1 MTFVRPNRS
10 LRNAALA
17 EAFLRES
24 GLSRIDSGGIGGNL
38 FASVLRQQEQTEDQN
53 ELTLQSILPMSATG
67 EYAQAWHDLLVG
79 PAPAA
84 SIASALDSDRVVRFF
99 TRTGTFGD
107 LNGGNDIT
115 LPAAS
120 QIWGTQRS
128 QSGEEESEV
137 RYELPEAE
145 VLPAAASWKYVSARA
160 LSYGSIYNVG
170 KGVLTSHNFTNYSLY
185 PALSLLVTNDEP
197 IVNGSDE
204 ALPETLQSNIAR
216 AQWLRVRSTEEKCL
230 LLASSVAGVD
240 SATIVRGLSSPNS
253 VDVFV
258 DSPSFVIPPSLL
270 REVSIRINSQLLNN
284 ERVFV
289 SPIPRLGFSLEA
301 GITFRVGT
309 TPEEEGIVFARLQA
323 LCTERFA
330 QLGVGVSIDLQDLYY
345 GLLRANPPLA
355 TLGRQGV
362 FDKVLVYRDGLG
374 GLRSGAALPTSVVI
388 VQAREYEKVFPEPI
402 PNVFRFFK
410 RAA

>member
-1 MTFVRPNRS
+1 MPFVRPNRS
-10 LRNAALA
+10 LRNAALT
-17 EAFLRES
+17 ETFLRES
-24 GLSRIDSGGIGGNL
+24 GISRIDSGGIGGNL

-53 ELTLQSILPMSATG
+53 ELVLQSVLPMSATG

-79 PAPAA
+79 PTPPA
-84 SIASALDSDRVVRFF
+84 SIASALDVDRVVRFF
-99 TRTGTFGD
+99 VKTGTFGD

-115 LPAAS
+115 LPAGS
-120 QIWGTQRS
+120 QIWGVQRS
-128 QSGEEESEV
+128 QAGVEEAEV

-160 LSYGSIYNVG
+160 LSYGSVFNVG
-170 KGVLTSHNFTNYSLY
+170 KGVLTNHNFTNYSTY
-185 PALSLLVTNDEP
+185 PALSLLVSNDEP

-204 ALPETLQSNIAR
+204 ALPETLQSNISR

-253 VDVFV
+253 IDIFV
-258 DSPSFVIPPSLL
+258 DSPSFVVPASLL
-270 REVSIRINSQLLNN
+270 REVSIRVNSQLMNN

-301 GITFRVGT
+301 GILFRVGT
-309 TPEEEGIVFARLQA
+309 TAEEEGEVFGRLQA
-323 LCTERFA
+323 LCAERFA
-330 QLGVGVSIDLQDLYY
+330 QLGVGVAIDLQDLYF
-345 GLLRANPPLA
+345 GLLRANSAIA

-362 FDKVLVYRDGLG
+362 FDKVSIYRDGLG
-374 GLRSGAALPTSVVI
+374 GLRSGAVLAPTTLV

-410 RAA
+410 RAT